1 MGGKSDFP
9 AHFFMFECISLQP
22 GARAMTGTPNTISF
36 THNSLRTLAL
46 ATAALCCSL
55 AANAAPVDAPPPHAP
70 AAKNNS
76 AFSFGPYKHLNTA
89 LEAPSLAAS
98 TRVKGS
104 PLGLAAGASDALMP
118 NATGVTLAFASGE
131 CGQERWAQLDAAQVA
146 AANVPSLHAAGLR
159 YTISTGGEGNV
170 FTCSSDA
177 GMEAFVAR
185 YESPSLVGFDFD
197 IEAGQTPE
205 MIGALLQRIKTAQQR
220 RPHLRMSFTVATFAA
235 SDGSQTS
242 LNTQGQQVL
251 AAIRAVGL
259 ERYFI
264 NLMVMDFGAASPAVC
279 VVRNGRCD
287 MAASAQQAAGNLH
300 QKLGVPLAQIEL
312 TPMIGIN
319 DVVDNIFMPAD
330 AIQLANF
337 VKTEKLGGLHFWS
350 LDRDTPC
357 PDGKAQ
363 VSPTCNGIQDHTPLA
378 FARAFAWGLR

>member
-1 MGGKSDFP
+1 
-9 AHFFMFECISLQP
+9 
-22 GARAMTGTPNTISF
+22 MTGTHPTIRITSTF
-36 THNSLRTLAL
+36 SRSLAL
-46 ATAALCCSL
+46 AIAALCYSL
-55 AANAAPVDAPPPHAP
+55 AACAAPADAPPANAP
-70 AAKNNS
+70 AAKS
-76 AFSFGPYKHLNTA
+76 KSDFSFGPYKHLNTA

-98 TRVKGS
+98 TRVKGT
-104 PLGLAAGASDALMP
+104 PLGLADGAPDALMP

-131 CGQERWAQLDAAQVA
+131 CGQERWGALDAVQVA
-146 AANVPSLHAAGLR
+146 AANVASLHAAGLR

-170 FTCSSDA
+170 FTCNSDA

-205 MIGALLQRIKTAQQR
+205 MIGALLKHIKTAQQR
-220 RPHLRMSFTVATFAA
+220 RPHLRMSFTLATFAA
-235 SDGSQTS
+235 SDGSQAS
-242 LNTQGQQVL
+242 LNAQGQQVL

-264 NLMVMDFGAASPAVC
+264 NLMVMDFGAAAPAVC
-279 VVRNGRCD
+279 VVREGRCD
-287 MAASAQQAAGNLH
+287 MAASAQQAARNLH

-319 DVVDNIFMPAD
+319 DVVDNIFMPGD
-330 AIQLANF
+330 AIRLANF
-337 VKTEKLGGLHFWS
+337 VKTEKLGGLHYWS

-357 PDGKAQ
+357 TDGKAQ
-363 VSPTCNGIQDHTPLA
+363 VSPTCNGIQGHTALA

>member
-1 MGGKSDFP
+1 
-9 AHFFMFECISLQP
+9 
-22 GARAMTGTPNTISF
+22 MTGTYPTIPFPSTF
-36 THNSLRTLAL
+36 LRTLAL
-46 ATAALCCSL
+46 ATSTLCCSL
-55 AANAAPVDAPPPHAP
+55 AVCAAPADAPPPNAP
-70 AAKNNS
+70 AAQSKS
-76 AFSFGPYKHLNTA
+76 DFSVGPYKHLNTA

-98 TRVKGS
+98 TRVKGT
-104 PLGLAAGASDALMP
+104 PLGLADGAPDALMP

-131 CGQERWAQLDAAQVA
+131 CGQERWAQLDAAAVA
-146 AANVPSLHAAGLR
+146 AANVASLHAAGMR

-170 FTCSSDA
+170 FTCGSDA

-205 MIGALLQRIKTAQQR
+205 MIGALLRHLKTAQQR
-220 RPHLRMSFTVATFAA
+220 RPQLRMSFTLATFAA
-235 SDGSQTS
+235 SDGSQAS
-242 LNTQGQQVL
+242 LNAQGQQVL

-264 NLMVMDFGAASPAVC
+264 NLMVMDFGAASAAVC
-279 VVRNGRCD
+279 VVRDGHCD
-287 MAASAQQAAGNLH
+287 MAASAQQAARNLH

-319 DVVDNIFMPAD
+319 DVVDNIFMPED
-330 AIQLANF
+330 AIRLANF
-337 VKTEKLGGLHFWS
+337 VKTEKLGGLHYWS

-357 PDGKAQ
+357 PDGKAL
-363 VSPTCNGIQDHTPLA
+363 VSPTCNGIQGHTALA

>member
-1 MGGKSDFP
+1 
-9 AHFFMFECISLQP
+9 
-22 GARAMTGTPNTISF
+22 MTGTPYLTPY
-36 THNSLRTLAL
+36 TTAALRTLAL
-46 ATAALCCSL
+46 AVGALCCSL
-55 AANAAPVDAPPPHAP
+55 AACAASPEAPPAKAP
-70 AAKNNS
+70 AAVNNS

-89 LEAPSLAAS
+89 LETPSVAAS
-98 TRVKGS
+98 TRVKGA
-104 PLGLAAGASDALMP
+104 PLGLAEGAPDALMP

-131 CGQERWAQLDAAQVA
+131 CGQERWGGLDAVKVA
-146 AANVPSLHAAGLR
+146 AANVASLHAAGVR
-159 YTISTGGEGNV
+159 YTISTGGQGNV
-170 FTCSSDA
+170 FTCNSDA
-177 GMEAFVAR
+177 GMEAFIAR

-197 IEAGQTPE
+197 IEAEQTPE
-205 MIGALLQRIKTAQQR
+205 MIGALLRQIKTAQQR
-220 RPHLRMSFTVATFAA
+220 RPQLRMSFTLATFAA
-235 SDGSQTS
+235 SDGSQAS

-279 VVRNGRCD
+279 VVREGRCD
-287 MAASAQQAAGNLH
+287 MAASAQQAARNLH

-319 DVVDNIFMPAD
+319 DVVDNVFMPVD
-330 AIQLANF
+330 AIKLANF

-357 PDGKAQ
+357 PDGKTL
-363 VSPTCNGIQDHTPLA
+363 VSPTCNGIQGHTALA